1 MNLGCLMLCT
11 CRYEKKSL
19 CYMFV
24 SCKKIK
30 RNRNVLVWY
39 LLKTAIHCLW
49 LEGPLSNSLIFKSLM
64 PGLKKCS
71 FYPWKIPR
79 WCYRISDISR
89 SILAF
94 SWVWLLTTP
103 NKQNLASKP
112 LFFWVLLNLS
122 LLLYPPYRHF
132 LFLVAKCQCSS
143 SWFDCDWNTANNGKC
158 SCTFYLLHEI
168 KWNWFEL

>member
-1 MNLGCLMLCT
+1 M
-11 CRYEKKSL
+11 
-19 CYMFV
+19 
-24 SCKKIK
+24 K
-30 RNRNVLVWY
+30 RNLC
-39 LLKTAIHCLW
+39 AICLW
-49 LEGPLSNSLIFKSLM
+49 VVKKLRGIEMCWYDICWKQQSIVCGWKVPCPILWFSKVWCQD
-64 PGLKKCS
+64 LKKWS

-112 LFFWVLLNLS
+112 LFFWVLLSLS
-122 LLLYPPYRHF
+122 LLLYPPYGHF